1 MTTVGCKRVVLA
13 TKQIHIRI
21 GRNIWNGGGNMKG
34 LLSLSSAIDKLNYWI
49 GRTVMWLVLLMVL
62 ISAGNALIRK
72 LFNTSSNAY
81 LEAQWYLFA
90 AVFLLGA
97 SYTMLHQGHVR
108 IDVIISR
115 FSRPTQVKIEIF
127 GIICF
132 LFPLVYF
139 VITEIFPILMK
150 AYESGEMSENAGGLI
165 RWPVYALIPIGFFLL
180 GLQGFSEL
188 IKRIGF
194 LQGLCEDPGEPKE
207 ANLELEL
214 AEHIRLQQKDV
225 ASGQP

>member
-1 MTTVGCKRVVLA
+1 M
-13 TKQIHIRI
+13 Q
-21 GRNIWNGGGNMKG
+21 G
-34 LLSLSSAIDKLNYWI
+34 LLSLSSVIDKLSYWV

-62 ISAGNALIRK
+62 ISAGNAIIRK
-72 LFNTSSNAY
+72 LFNVSSNAY

-97 SYTMLHQGHVR
+97 SYTMLQQGHVK

-127 GIICF
+127 GIIFF

-139 VITEIFPILMK
+139 VITEIFPILTQ
-150 AYESGEMSENAGGLI
+150 AYNSREMSENAGGLI
-165 RWPVYALIPIGFFLL
+165 RWPVYALVPIGFLLL
-180 GLQGFSEL
+180 GLQGISEL

-194 LQGLCEDPGEPKE
+194 LKGVCPDPGETKDT
-207 ANLELEL
+207 NLEADL
-214 AEHIRLQQKDV
+214 AEHIQQQQL
-225 ASGQP
+225 AQGQK